1 MLTKSGTKTTPLV
14 KEKDVTGWPD
24 VNLKITTT
32 TSVTQT
38 KDLDAL
44 MITEESDI
52 VDKTNSSKKMV
63 AMSPKPTPT
72 LIAMTPT
79 TPELLG
85 NPNGMVKPTTPTPN
99 VLRTTLPSK
108 DTLLML
114 TPDSVVITLSALKI
128 RKLSTS
134 LLVTRPYLAL
144 KKVKRSNLQ
153 ENKIIKIWKV
163 PSGALIPFLSV
174 PPHIKLAIRTAPA
187 KVIAK
192 MVPVNV

>member
-24 VNLKITTT
+24 VNLKIITT